1 MHRLE
6 VLHLLESWLV
16 EAFVVSNMSAI
27 GLGLTLR
34 EIRVPLGNLR
44 LVLYA
49 AITNFIVVPLVAVGV
64 SQMLGLAAPLSIGL
78 LVLGLSAGAPFMPKV
93 AVIAKGDVALSAGLV
108 VLLMVGTT
116 LYMPVVLPQVV
127 VGAEVDS
134 LRIARFLVLLMLL
147 PLVGGLM
154 LRARRPVFAGKLRH
168 ILDRLSTSFLIA
180 AIIVVMTVNFD
191 AVMRISGSGA
201 MAAALLFTLLAALA
215 GWSFGIGGVARR
227 SVLGLGAG
235 FRNVPVAL
243 IVTLQN
249 FEDPDVSVMVVITT
263 FIALLVLVPVAWI
276 VGQRTPKV
284 LSSDAATAVDL
295 GGGPPCDRP

>member
-1 MHRLE
+1 MIE
-6 VLHLLESWLV
+6 VLHLLEPWLV

-34 EIRVPLGNLR
+34 EIRVPLGNPR

-49 AITNFIVVPLVAVGV
+49 AITNFIVVPVVAVGV
-64 SQMLGLAAPLSIGL
+64 GQMLRLAAPLSTGL

-93 AVIAKGDVALSAGLV
+93 AGIAKGDVALSAGLV

-147 PLVGGLM
+147 PLVAGLM
-154 LRARRPVFAGKLRH
+154 LRAGRPVFAGRLRP
-168 ILDRLSTSFLIA
+168 LVERASTGFLIA
-180 AIIVVMTVNFD
+180 AIAVVLTVNVE
-191 AVMRISGSGA
+191 ALIRISESGA
-201 MAAALLFTLLAALA
+201 ITAALVFTLLAALA
-215 GWSFGIGGVARR
+215 GWSFGTGGVARR
-227 SVLGLGAG
+227 SVLALGAG

-249 FEDPDVSVMVVITT
+249 FEDPDVSVMVIVTT
-263 FIALLVLVPVAWI
+263 FVALLVLVPAAWI
-276 VGQRTPKV
+276 AGRRTP
-284 LSSDAATAVDL
+284 DA
-295 GGGPPCDRP
+295 

>member
-1 MHRLE
+1 VIEILDKLE
-6 VLHLLESWLV
+6 PWLV

-34 EIRVPLGNLR
+34 QIRVPLGNLR
-44 LVLYA
+44 LVVFA
-49 AITNFIVVPLVAVGV
+49 AITNFIIVPLVAVGV
-64 SQMLGLAAPLSIGL
+64 GQLFGLAATLATGL

-93 AVIAKGDVALSAGLV
+93 AGIAKGDVALSAGLV

-116 LYMPVVLPQVV
+116 MYMPVVLPQVV
-127 VGAEVDS
+127 VGAQVDS

-154 LRARRPVFAGKLRH
+154 LRARRPVFAGRLRP
-168 ILDRLSTSFLIA
+168 ILDRVSTGFLIV

-191 AVMRISGSGA
+191 AVVRISGSGA
-201 MAAALLFTLLAALA
+201 IAAALLFTLLSTLA
-215 GWSFGIGGVARR
+215 GWSLGTGGVAQR

-249 FEDPDVSVMVVITT
+249 FEDPDVPVMVIITT
-263 FIALLVLVPVAWI
+263 FVALLVLVPAAWI
-276 VGQRTPKV
+276 AGRRTT
-284 LSSDAATAVDL
+284 DEW
-295 GGGPPCDRP
+295 

>member
-1 MHRLE
+1 MIEILDKLE
-6 VLHLLESWLV
+6 PWLV

-34 EIRVPLGNLR
+34 QIRVPLENFR
-44 LVLYA
+44 LVVFA
-49 AITNFIVVPLVAVGV
+49 AITNFIIVPLVAVGV
-64 SQMLGLAAPLSIGL
+64 GRLFGLAATLATGL

-93 AVIAKGDVALSAGLV
+93 AGIAKGDVALSAGLV

-116 LYMPVVLPQVV
+116 IYMPAVLPQVV
-127 VGAEVDS
+127 VGAQVDS

-154 LRARRPVFAGKLRH
+154 LRARRPVFADRLRP
-168 ILDRLSTSFLIA
+168 ILDRVSTSFLIA

-191 AVMRISGSGA
+191 AVVRISGSGA
-201 MAAALLFTLLAALA
+201 IAAALLFTLLAALA
-215 GWSFGIGGVARR
+215 GWSLGTGGVARR

-249 FEDPDVSVMVVITT
+249 FEDPDVSVMVIITT
-263 FIALLVLVPVAWI
+263 FVALLVLVPAAWI
-276 VGQRTPKV
+276 VGLRTA
-284 LSSDAATAVDL
+284 DA
-295 GGGPPCDRP
+295 